1 MRVIS
6 GIHKKMNLE
15 GYNVEGIRPTMDK
28 VKESIFAMIYEYIDN
43 SIVLDLFSGTG
54 SLGIEALSNGAKEVY
69 FIDNSKLS
77 LEITNKNIQ
86 KLKTNNKVVTILSDY
101 KKALINLEKE
111 SKKFDI
117 IFLDPPYGKIKI
129 KEILKQINT
138 LNILNDNGIIICEYE
153 EEELSD
159 NYDSLELIKDRK
171 YGKTSVKI
179 YKRR

>member
-1 MRVIS
+1 MWGR
-6 GIHKKMNLE
+6 
-15 GYNVEGIRPTMDK
+15 T
-28 VKESIFAMIYEYIDN
+28 
-43 SIVLDLFSGTG
+43 
-54 SLGIEALSNGAKEVY
+54 IEK
-69 FIDNSKLS
+69 
-77 LEITNKNIQ
+77 TNKNIQ
-86 KLKTNNKVVTILSDY
+86 KLKTNNKIVTILSDY

>member
-1 MRVIS
+1 MLKS
-6 GIHKKMNLE
+6 KKNE
-15 GYNVEGIRPTMDK
+15 NE

-86 KLKTNNKVVTILSDY
+86 KLKTNNKIVTILSDY